1 MTNERLVPEE
11 AAYGAD
17 DREFEGADS
26 APIQTERLLLR
37 ILSPDDL
44 PGYETMYADPDVTL
58 FLGGKPL
65 DHEGVRQWME
75 RRLASNAEGRS
86 AIRSVFERATGEFV
100 GRCGLL
106 EWDIDGAREFEI
118 GYALA
123 RAHWG
128 KGYATEAAIAVR
140 DDATQRRGHRR
151 LICLIE
157 VGNERSVRVA
167 ERLGMRHERNLDLDG
182 RRAHLYAL

>member
-1 MTNERLVPEE
+1 VANERDVGETLF
-11 AAYGAD
+11 GAGA
-17 DREFEGADS
+17 RLLEGTAS
-26 APIQTERLLLR
+26 PPIHTERLLLR

-44 PGYETMYADPDVTL
+44 PAYEAMYADPDVTR
-58 FLGGKPL
+58 FLGGKAL
-65 DHEGVRQWME
+65 DREGVRQWME
-75 RRLASNAEGRS
+75 RRIASNAEGRS
-86 AIRSVFERATGEFV
+86 AIRSMFERETGAFV

-106 EWDIDGAREFEI
+106 EWDIEGVREVEI

-123 RAHWG
+123 RPHWG
-128 KGYATEAAIAVR
+128 KGYATEAAMAVR
-140 DDATQRRGHRR
+140 DDTMQRLGHRR

-167 ERLGMRHERNLDLDG
+167 ERLGMRHERDIDFDG

>member
-1 MTNERLVPEE
+1 MANERIVRQFVE
-11 AAYGAD
+11 AN
-17 DREFEGADS
+17 DRLLEGS
-26 APIQTERLLLR
+26 ASPPIQTERLLLR

-44 PGYETMYADPDVTL
+44 QAYETMYADPEVML
-58 FLGGKPL
+58 FLGGKAL
-65 DHEGVRQWME
+65 DREGVRQWME
-75 RRLASNAEGRS
+75 RRLASNAECRS
-86 AIRSVFERATGEFV
+86 AIRTVFEKDSGAFV

-106 EWDIDGAREFEI
+106 VWDVEGVREFEI

-123 RAHWG
+123 RPHWG

-140 DDATQRRGHRR
+140 DDAIQRLGHRR

-167 ERLGMRHERNLDLDG
+167 ERLGMRYERTIDLDG
-182 RRAHLYAL
+182 RLAHLYAL